1 MDTKDKNNILEN
13 GVDDNSNIIN
23 ASSDVCLCPVVED
36 GLETS
41 GRVDESG
48 LDESQLDFSYSP
60 TGYTTSELD
69 TTDMTGLETTTD
81 ISGLETTTDDVSGL
95 DTTTDINEF
104 ETTTESMFTIDK
116 TGFTEVDTSSATCHK
131 SDTETADEAGDTDAV
146 VGLTETEDIDRG
158 DEAQMSHTETA
169 DEAGDT
175 DAVVGLTET
184 EDIDRGD
191 EAQMSHTETAD
202 EAGDTDAVVGLTDTE
217 DIDRVDEAQMSH
229 TETADEAGD
238 TDAVVGLTE
247 TEVTDR
253 GDEAQMSQTDSADK
267 AGDTDAGVGLTETED
282 VDRGDK
288 AQITQT
294 ETDLVAFSKQYV
306 ENLIESVATAK
317 LDDNEAEDN
326 EQKNEANLGIEQEVV
341 VAVEEKDQP
350 GKDIEADL
358 PPEYC
363 KESETAIEVKI
374 ETDNSPEK
382 EIKIKSEI
390 ENEDD
395 LLENKMNEE
404 HVELVAEKDSALE
417 NVSNMESET
426 ELKLDQ
432 TGFKE
437 ERETEDILN
446 SEKEGKQ
453 DKFDPTKETL
463 EGDYQIDKDD
473 KVEISSKVE
482 QFEVE
487 NDEIFLSDDE
497 TADYVDS
504 SLTNVTAMTHPSL
517 SDTTFQNMSDGN
529 ILNEDAE
536 RMFRNV
542 TETKRDSI
550 GIRDAE
556 TTDNVDSSLTNVTA
570 MTHPSF
576 SDSSFQNMSDGN
588 ILMNEHGERIFRN
601 VTEPRKDSIG
611 LCESCGSDM
620 SSFLD
625 TTGCSSEFSFYVCYD
640 CQQSKES
647 MPDTEPDVVEV
658 EDVEKNAE
666 VFEVAPDAEDH
677 LNRVQIDNLWQGVV
691 AEKPLDLKLNRQV
704 DQEDAIDLDADISVE
719 RPVELSQDDESD
731 KEFTLLQKQKEEE
744 DMLGQYSTIVLTP
757 LKTEAVLSKQIVES
771 EDENVAEPEQLQVAF
786 TDKLEDEKYEL
797 HVGQNLAPAIESVC
811 VKDNVNT
818 NEEITDIN
826 KDSVKSLIESHPID
840 SMDENESLP
849 MTDIAPSEVKPEFEL
864 DGAVGG
870 QMTDSMVSDAI
881 LDEVSSLLSE
891 LQDMVCESRIDI
903 EASANMEE
911 LEVLDSLTKFSI
923 DDMKPECS
931 TDDYPTKTEA
941 YETTI
946 SDEPRLDIT
955 IEGIQIYLLYA

>member
-1 MDTKDKNNILEN
+1 MLSLDFVFFHGSCLYLPFNSLAPKIDKECLIPINDGGIVDTKDKNNILEN

-95 DTTTDINEF
+95 DTTANVSEF

-116 TGFTEVDTSSATCHK
+116 TGFTEIDTSSATCHK
-131 SDTETADEAGDTDAV
+131 SDTELADEADTDAV

-169 DEAGDT
+169 DETEDT

-191 EAQMSHTETAD
+191 EAQMS
-202 EAGDTDAVVGLTDTE
+202 
-217 DIDRVDEAQMSH
+217 
-229 TETADEAGD
+229 
-238 TDAVVGLTE
+238 
-247 TEVTDR
+247 
-253 GDEAQMSQTDSADK
+253 QTDSADE

-306 ENLIESVATAK
+306 ENLIESVAKAK

-326 EQKNEANLGIEQEVV
+326 EQKNEANLRIEQEVV

-390 ENEDD
+390 ENEEDD

-417 NVSNMESET
+417 NVSNMESEI

-691 AEKPLDLKLNRQV
+691 AEKPLDLKLNGQV
-704 DQEDAIDLDADISVE
+704 DQEDAIDLNADISVE
-719 RPVELSQDDESD
+719 RPLELTQDDESD

-757 LKTEAVLSKQIVES
+757 LKTEAVPSKQIVES

-826 KDSVKSLIESHPID
+826 KDSVKSSIESHPID

-870 QMTDSMVSDAI
+870 KMTDSMVSDAI

-891 LQDMVCESRIDI
+891 LQDMVCESRIDN

-911 LEVLDSLTKFSI
+911 VEVLDSLTKFSR

-955 IEGIQIYLLYA
+955 IEGIQIYLPYA